1 MAETHK
7 EKGVQAVSIALH
19 ILEFIA
25 RSGRA
30 VGVTELA
37 RSLEMNKSRVYRHLQ
52 TLVELRYLSQDSDS
66 ERYRVTARLMSLGQ
80 AASENNDIAVMARP
94 VMVTLRER
102 FGHSVVLSAAEGL
115 GVSILLTL
123 PGTSNIEIGVKPG
136 SILSL
141 HASAQGKVALAFGE
155 EDLLRG
161 IMQKRLQTYTPDTI
175 TDPLRLAAELAAI
188 RKQGW
193 AAAPNQAIVGLNAVA
208 APLFD
213 SGGKYCA
220 SLAFV
225 DSIQYL
231 PAEPNFDLTDA
242 LVQAARKLSADIGY
256 RSLEK

>member
-1 MAETHK
+1 
-7 EKGVQAVSIALH
+7 
-19 ILEFIA
+19 
-25 RSGRA
+25 
-30 VGVTELA
+30 
-37 RSLEMNKSRVYRHLQ
+37 
-52 TLVELRYLSQDSDS
+52 
-66 ERYRVTARLMSLGQ
+66 
-80 AASENNDIAVMARP
+80 
-94 VMVTLRER
+94 
-102 FGHSVVLSAAEGL
+102 VLSAADGL

-136 SILSL
+136 SIISL
-141 HASAQGKVALAFGE
+141 HASAQGKVALAFGT

-175 TDPLRLAAELAAI
+175 TDPLRLVAELAAI

-231 PAEPNFDLTDA
+231 SAEPNSELTDA